1 MQFKVVQ
8 KTEETNIDMMQETEL
23 RQELASW
30 KNKYDETKQKYEETL
45 NTIASYKEE
54 TSAESKTRETLEK
67 ELQTLEEALGRTDVE
82 GEGIIITLAQKKDE
96 ELGEDEEMKPII
108 AEDLIYIIN
117 YLKDAGAE
125 AISIN
130 GERVVNTSAISCDG
144 NIIIV
149 NGKKVSTPIEIA
161 AIGYAP
167 RLTTLSRA
175 GGTLEN
181 FALDGKGVEIK
192 KPNNIE
198 MPKFTGVYNFKY
210 LKTK

>member
-96 ELGEDEEMKPII
+96 E
-108 AEDLIYIIN
+108 
-117 YLKDAGAE
+117 
-125 AISIN
+125 
-130 GERVVNTSAISCDG
+130 
-144 NIIIV
+144 
-149 NGKKVSTPIEIA
+149 
-161 AIGYAP
+161 
-167 RLTTLSRA
+167 
-175 GGTLEN
+175 
-181 FALDGKGVEIK
+181 
-192 KPNNIE
+192 
-198 MPKFTGVYNFKY
+198 
-210 LKTK
+210 